1 MSEPES
7 DDLPELTL
15 RGVIL
20 GALIT
25 VLFTA
30 ANVFLGLKVGLT
42 VASSIPAAVISMA
55 ALRYAR
61 GANIRE
67 NNIVQTIASAAGTL
81 SSVIFV
87 LPGLVII
94 GYWSGF
100 PFWESAAV
108 CAIGGILGV
117 MYTVPLRRAM
127 VVQGDLPYPEGVA
140 AAEVLKVGA
149 RSVTEAGQAG
159 VGMTDLVTGALVSI
173 GFFIMTVTQIFAD
186 SYIKWF
192 SLGRVKTSLGTGL
205 SMSLLGVGYL
215 IGITVGASM
224 FIGVLIAWLGAV
236 PILTLLQPPP
246 LDADLI
252 KYAANAIWR
261 KQVRLIGAGSIATAA
276 IWTLIL
282 LTKPMIEGVR
292 ASIAAM
298 GQRRTGEGGLTRVER
313 DIPFQFVIAAS
324 AALLVPLAILFSVF
338 IAGTPIS
345 GRIVVLVISSTVFA
359 AVIGF
364 IVAAASGYMAGLIG
378 SSNSPISSMSILST
392 LSASMLL
399 VMLIGR
405 SELLDPAVRSAAIA
419 LSLFATTVVLAV
431 ATVAN
436 DNLQDLK
443 TGQLV
448 GATPWRQQVA
458 LVIGCI
464 VGALVIPPVLNLLQH
479 AYGFAGGPLDPGMD
493 PNKALGAPQALLMS
507 TLATGILAGQ
517 LDWSMLG
524 IGALLGLV
532 LVIIDEILKRTTRS
546 LRLPPLAV
554 ALGIYLPVTATVPCS
569 IGALVALLADLTVAR
584 RARALGRP
592 IDEYASAPRRRA
604 MLLGSGMI
612 VGESLFGIANALL
625 IVKTGDQ
632 NALALVGDSFQ
643 PTAEMLGGG
652 VFLLLCLASYR
663 WIIGKKVV

>member
-1 MSEPES
+1 MKQNDFDE
-7 DDLPELTL
+7 LPELTF

-25 VLFTA
+25 VIFTA

-55 ALRYAR
+55 VLRYAK

-67 NNIVQTIASAAGTL
+67 NNIVQTIASSAGTL
-81 SSVIFV
+81 SSIIFV

-100 PFWESAAV
+100 PYWESVAV
-108 CAIGGILGV
+108 CMIGGILGV
-117 MYTVPLRRAM
+117 MYTVPLRRAL

-149 RSVTEAGQAG
+149 RSGADASAAG
-159 VGMTDLVTGALVSI
+159 VGIRDLLAGALVSI
-173 GFFIMTVTQIFAD
+173 GFFVMTVTQIFAD
-186 SYIKWF
+186 SFIRWF
-192 SLGRVKTSLGTGL
+192 RIGPVTTSLGTGL

-246 LDADLI
+246 LDADLVA
-252 KYAANAIWR
+252 YAGNVIWR

-282 LTKPMIEGVR
+282 LSKPMIDGVK
-292 ASIAAM
+292 ASLRAM
-298 GQRRTGEGGLTRVER
+298 GQRHQGEGGLIRTER
-313 DIPFQFVIAAS
+313 DIPFQYVIASA
-324 AALLVPLAILFSVF
+324 AALLVPLALLFAFF
-338 IAGTPIS
+338 IDGTPLS
-345 GRIVVLVISSTVFA
+345 GRIILLALGSTIFA
-359 AVIGF
+359 AIIGF
-364 IVAAASGYMAGLIG
+364 VVAAASGYMAGLIG

-392 LSASMLL
+392 ISAAMLL
-399 VMLIGR
+399 VLLIGR
-405 SELLDPAVRSAAIA
+405 TELLDPAVRSAAIA
-419 LSLFATTVVLAV
+419 LCLFATSVVLAV
-431 ATVAN
+431 ATIAN

-443 TGQLV
+443 TGELV

-479 AYGFAGGPLDPGMD
+479 AYGFAGATLDPGMD

-524 IGALLGLV
+524 VGALLGLG
-532 LVIIDEILKRTTRS
+532 LVIIDEILKRTTAT

-569 IGALVALLADLTVAR
+569 IGAVVALCADLTLAR
-584 RARALGRP
+584 RAKALGLP
-592 IDEYASAPRRRA
+592 LDDYAASPRRRA

-625 IVKTGDQ
+625 IVQTGDQ
-632 NALALVGDSFQ
+632 NALALVGESFQ
-643 PTAEMLGGG
+643 PTAEGLGGA

-663 WIIGKKVV
+663 WIIGKKAV